1 MSRYIGMAQLVSPP
15 STCQKIFSLLG
26 MLRNKTQVV
35 VNMQRVEWLF
45 RLSWFFLEQLCFQ
58 LHCWYRSSAAEKI
71 AGGMNQGRG
80 TKLCWWSVMDFS
92 LRICGLKK
100 KPRCHLRM
108 SWMKHWKL
116 GGGFV
121 KSQSSSKD
129 LWYSQVM
136 KCRVSMEHCCSFS
149 PTVWG
154 KCSCVGADPA
164 ERIFFLLEITIDGQ
178 TILIHTSVFSGHLPE
193 VEQSEPVIIA
203 SDKIQ
208 VFKQKLEFWKTWIC
222 RTFF

>member
-116 GGGFV
+116 GGGLLNLSPPV
-121 KSQSSSKD
+121 KISDIPKWWNVESPWSIAALLVQLSGENA
-129 LWYSQVM
+129 LVWEPTQL
-136 KCRVSMEHCCSFS
+136 RGSFFYL
-149 PTVWG
+149 
-154 KCSCVGADPA
+154 K
-164 ERIFFLLEITIDGQ
+164 
-178 TILIHTSVFSGHLPE
+178 
-193 VEQSEPVIIA
+193 
-203 SDKIQ
+203 
-208 VFKQKLEFWKTWIC
+208 
-222 RTFF
+222 